1 MRINRWLGLA
11 VLAVAL
17 VAVFIDGYSYI
28 YRYFNHIPFSAPLQ
42 KTQVP
47 TLFGRELVLQKGL
60 DLQGGTEVVL
70 QIDPRSLPA
79 GVTMPQAQDSTVSVM
94 ERRVNNIGVREAV
107 VQSQG
112 ANRVVVQ
119 LPGVDFDRAR
129 ELVGKTAKILGRH
142 RSVSSHR
149 GCRLTGIIRNTSFA
163 GDLICTIND
172 ARTATFSCSRIDQ
185 ARLHY
190 LRGR

>member
-17 VAVFIDGYSYI
+17 IAAFIDGYSYI
-28 YRYFNHIPFSAPLQ
+28 YRYFNHIPFNQPLQ

-79 GVTMPQAQDSTVSVM
+79 GVTMQQAQSSTVSVM
-94 ERRVNNIGVREAV
+94 SPAYTAV
-107 VQSQG
+107 VV
-112 ANRVVVQ
+112 R
-119 LPGVDFDRAR
+119 
-129 ELVGKTAKILGRH
+129 
-142 RSVSSHR
+142 RSGMR
-149 GCRLTGIIRNTSFA
+149 QR
-163 GDLICTIND
+163 
-172 ARTATFSCSRIDQ
+172 
-185 ARLHY
+185 
-190 LRGR
+190 